1 MRKRISS
8 TIFWLTVL
16 SVASSH
22 NILVGLLLYPI
33 AATAVLFVFLSPF
46 ALAFGAWLLWYWL
59 RHHRLPGWLTPERL
73 PAWLVGV
80 TPRRLRRRLRR
91 RRPRPPRPHEAPT
104 AEMPAAASEAADASP
119 AGQLAGQAAGSH
131 VA

>member
-1 MRKRISS
+1 MRKRISR

-16 SVASSH
+16 SVASGH
-22 NILVGLLLYPI
+22 NILLGLVLYPI
-33 AATAVLFVFLSPF
+33 AAATVLIVFLSPF
-46 ALAFGAWLLWYWL
+46 FLAFGAWLLWYRL
-59 RHHRLPGWLTPERL
+59 RHHRLPGWLLPERL

-91 RRPRPPRPHEAPT
+91 RWPRPPRPHEAPT
-104 AEMPAAASEAADASP
+104 AEMPAVTSAANAASP
-119 AGQLAGQAAGSH
+119 AGELAGQAAGSH